1 MKSKSVA
8 VMAVSTALTLSLA
21 GCGGSIAST
30 SGSSGKTSEAAS
42 SVPEESLEKLYSDY
56 IGDSAIQN
64 FKNISNDAEKLAD
77 ALQAMDL
84 ESAKEAKAEIDKKC
98 DAVINLKVDDRIAST
113 HEPLVQAAK
122 SYQSGAQYYTDAIEK
137 MASNPT
143 EANVL
148 IDSGTDKINEVSAY
162 MHSAKNALVDLK
174 KRVAEE
180 Q

>member
-8 VMAVSTALTLSLA
+8 VMAVSTALALSLA

-56 IGDSAIQN
+56 ISDSAIQN
-64 FKNISNDAEKLAD
+64 FKSIPNDAGKLAD

-137 MASNPT
+137 MADDPK

-148 IDSGTDKINEVSAY
+148 IDSGTDKINEVTAY